1 MGFEKFD
8 WPVKNQRLFM
18 PSAQFLGDP
27 LEGVAPAGHIEW
39 WMDLAEN
46 AESEVKREIIENNR
60 KKLSAFA
67 EAFRPNYYVSCWHM
81 NAVESSKMWCAY
93 TESSEAV
100 AVTTTYRVLREA
112 LPKYVEIGM
121 VRYID
126 YANEKLP
133 SLNMFEYITHKNIN
147 FCFERELRAVAFPP
161 AIEELGAGHFQEH
174 HFEGAKRG
182 QGRII
187 LL

>member
-1 MGFEKFD
+1 MSDEYQHPAFQPPPHPDVVLWRYMGFEKFD

-81 NAVESSKMWCAY
+81 NAVESSKMWRAY

-100 AVTTTYRVLREA
+100 AVTTTWIR
-112 LPKYVEIGM
+112 
-121 VRYID
+121 D
-126 YANEKLP
+126 
-133 SLNMFEYITHKNIN
+133 LN
-147 FCFERELRAVAFPP
+147 LRAPGARENGSYSQLSWLVVSQPVTP
-161 AIEELGAGHFQEH
+161 AMYSGRRPSSAQE
-174 HFEGAKRG
+174 
-182 QGRII
+182 
-187 LL
+187 